1 MLIGALVLAVALL
14 AFLGGLFAFKVK
26 SRWCRTCGATLGCV
40 ECRDRSRIVR
50 ADR

>member
-1 MLIGALVLAVALL
+1 MLTGVLVSAAALL

-40 ECRDRSRIVR
+40 ECRDRSRVVR
-50 ADR
+50 AAR